1 MCNIRHLLL
10 VALLIIAGAA
20 TAATITESQARE
32 IAARF
37 MADKAIPTT
46 SLKMAHKAPRMGA
59 SQATGNAAYYV
70 FNADHAHGG
79 YVIVAG
85 DDRAPAVLGY
95 SDNGTFDSKNMPEA
109 MQELLDSYAD
119 QIEALNHGGKAA
131 PHLITGTA
139 IAPLITASWSQ
150 NSPYNILFPYL
161 PNRNHAYV
169 GCVATAMA
177 QVMYY
182 WKHPERTSSAIPGYT
197 SQDLSIYM
205 PALPSTTFNWN
216 AMQDTYL
223 TSDSLSSGG
232 QAVAKLSLY
241 CAQTLEM
248 NFNVTGSA
256 AYSHHI
262 VRALKNYFGYKS
274 TANYY
279 ERKFFTTDEWE
290 SIVYEELAAKRPI
303 VYSGSKQTGGHA
315 FVCDGYDGNGLFH
328 INWGWNGSSNGYF
341 LLNVL
346 NPYAQGTG
354 GAEGAYGYI
363 QDQSIVVGI
372 EPGTSSAP
380 DVQVTARQL
389 NVETYSSTRP
399 AASMDFNARIFTQ
412 FYNLMDETISFDYGW
427 ALYKDDAIVKTF
439 YCDYHSGLA
448 PRYYR
453 SNEKTLSFGSGMAN
467 GSYRLVAVYCK
478 PNTYNWK
485 PCLGSDVNYAIVNI
499 NGNNCR
505 ITTYG
510 MSKTPDYTVNSIK
523 VTGHKHPNRP
533 IFVDVNL
540 TNNGFT
546 RNDLIY
552 MFVNSIPVSEGY
564 IDIESEDEGTVH
576 FEYMPIRKGT
586 YTMTFSLNSDGSDPI
601 ASRNI
606 TINEMPMAKLNA
618 TATPLNVTD
627 VSNRIITS
635 DKYSVLLKVTNVF
648 NDEYNE
654 DITIKLYKQTQ
665 GNYGS
670 AVQTLTQSVQLGINE
685 SKVIRFDFDNVV
697 NGWSY
702 FTKAFYYSSGSELSL
717 AGTTFY
723 TIVFP
728 NGPGGYRRGD
738 VNGDG
743 EVNIA
748 DVDVVISIILGKSV
762 STEVKQRADVNQD
775 NEINISD
782 VDAIIQIVLGN

>member
-46 SLKMAHKAPRMGA
+46 SLKMAHKAPRLGA

-139 IAPLITASWSQ
+139 IAPLVTASWSQ

-161 PNRNHAYV
+161 PNRSHAYV

-274 TANYY
+274 TATYY

-346 NPYAQGTG
+346 NPDEQGTG
-354 GAEGAYGYI
+354 GAEGAYGYVYSQAMI
-363 QDQSIVVGI
+363 LGV
-372 EPGTSSAP
+372 EPGNKA
-380 DVQVTARQL
+380 DVLEVTDKYIELESINGNRTTLQQNFTLTQL
-389 NVETYSSTRP
+389 THFLNHNSES
-399 AASMDFNARIFTQ
+399 IG
-412 FYNLMDETISFDYGW
+412 FDYGW
-427 ALYKDDAIVKTF
+427 ALYQGNNRLNILLTGTKDNLD
-439 YCDYHSGLA
+439 S
-448 PRYYR
+448 YYYTKISR
-453 SNEKTLSFGSGMAN
+453 TLSFGANISSGTYHIVPIYSEIGAN
-467 GSYRLVAVYCK
+467 A
-478 PNTYNWK
+478 WK
-485 PCLGSDVNYAIVNI
+485 PCIASDINYIEVTI
-499 NGNNCR
+499 NGNNC
-505 ITTYG
+505 TATCYG
-510 MSKTPDYTVNSIK
+510 NYCTPDYQLNNIS
-523 VTGHKHPNRP
+523 VTGHMHPNRP
-533 IFVDVNL
+533 INITLNV
-540 TNNGFT
+540 TNKGNT
-546 RNDLIY
+546 VNDLIY
-552 MFVNSIPVSEGY
+552 MFANSQFYGAAFVDLEKGASGNVDFMYLSENARPAY
-564 IDIESEDEGTVH
+564 L
-576 FEYMPIRKGT
+576 
-586 YTMTFSLNSDGSDPI
+586 TFSLDEEGNNIIGSQY
-601 ASRNI
+601 I
-606 TINEMPMAKLNA
+606 TLNEMP
-618 TATPLNVTD
+618 TATLSGTAYPQNVTD
-627 VSNRIITS
+627 AANRIITS
-635 DKYSVLLKVTNVF
+635 DKFSLNVTVTN
-648 NDEYNE
+648 NGTATYNE
-654 DITIKLYKQTQ
+654 DIIVKLYKHIY
-665 GNYGS
+665 GNYGTL
-670 AVQTLTQSVQLGINE
+670 VQTQTQTISLDRRQNTSLH
-685 SKVIRFDFDNVV
+685 FDLDNVMD
-697 NGWSY
+697 NWQY
-702 FTKAFYYSSGSELSL
+702 FVKVYYYSAGEEVSL
-717 AGTTFY
+717 CGTGTH

-728 NGPGGYRRGD
+728 SSPALPDGD

-748 DVDVVISIILGKSV
+748 DINAIINIILGGNASP
-762 STEVKQRADVNQD
+762 EVRQRADVDKNT
-775 NEINISD
+775 EINIAD
-782 VDAIIQIVLGN
+782 VNAIINIIQKN